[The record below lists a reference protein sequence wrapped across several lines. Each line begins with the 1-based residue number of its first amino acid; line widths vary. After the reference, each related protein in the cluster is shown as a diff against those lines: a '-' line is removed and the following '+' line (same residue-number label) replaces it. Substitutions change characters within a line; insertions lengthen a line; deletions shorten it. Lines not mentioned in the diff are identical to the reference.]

1 MHELPMKVTGMRLKS
16 GFSADVFVLRS
27 MGNELVQSS
36 P

>member
-1 MHELPMKVTGMRLKS
+1 MNWYSHPLKS
-16 GFSADVFVLRS
+16 VFSADVFVLRS